1 VPRLSRSAAI
11 DTLEEGRAKVEALL
25 SAVPD
30 VQLARQGT
38 IGDGEWSAKDL
49 IGHVATWEEL
59 ALRSLR
65 EFQDGTL
72 PWVERPEGVF
82 SAPAT
87 GKVDALNARTVA
99 EKRGMSLGEVRDQA
113 DSIHRDLIKAI
124 EGLNDLEWNA
134 KAFYPTP
141 NNRRR
146 HLSTLIGSIL
156 GAPGGPFQHAFAHL
170 SDLETFVR
178 SVGRS

>member
-11 DTLEEGRAKVEALL
+11 DTLEEGRAKVDALL
-25 SAVPD
+25 SPVPD
-30 VQLARQGT
+30 VHLARQGT

-65 EFQDGTL
+65 EFQGGTM
-72 PWVERPEGVF
+72 PWVERPDGVF

-87 GKVDALNARTVA
+87 GKVDALNAHTVA

-124 EGLNDLEWNA
+124 EGLTDLEWHA
-134 KAFYPTP
+134 RAFYPTP

-170 SDLETFVR
+170 PDLESFVR
-178 SVGRS
+178 SVGQ